1 MRRPTLVLAT
11 LCCALSTWSP
21 LAAAEADLAELAKVA
36 TAKCEATAK
45 DKPTPQLIVAKV
57 KEAAA
62 LIEKEGEAAFPKLR
76 GDSPFI
82 FGGTYVWV
90 HDLDTN
96 VMYMH
101 PIKPKMEGKPQ
112 AGISDVKGKPIFIEM
127 GRIINEQGGAG
138 WVDYVWPKPGQKEG
152 SIKVSYVKLAKH
164 GGKNYVVGCGA
175 YDITLEEIEKSGAK

>member
-1 MRRPTLVLAT
+1 MPRIIPLLAALLCASAT
-11 LCCALSTWSP
+11 LASVG
-21 LAAAEADLAELAKVA
+21 AAEADLADLAKVA

-45 DKPTPQLIVAKV
+45 DRPTPQQIVAKV

-82 FGGTYVWV
+82 FGGTYIWI

-101 PIKPKMEGKPQ
+101 PIKPKMEGKSQ
-112 AGISDVKGKPIFIEM
+112 AGMADVKGKPIFIEM
-127 GRIINEQGGAG
+127 ARVISEQGGAG
-138 WVDYVWPKPGQKEG
+138 WVDYVWPKPGEKEP
-152 SIKVSYVKLAKH
+152 SLKVSYVKLAKH
-164 GGKNYVVGCGA
+164 GGKNYVLGCGA
-175 YDITLEEIEKSGAK
+175 YDITLEEIQKSGAK